1 MMLSR
6 KPLAFWLLAVLTSS
20 CTSGASST
28 TVPLAPDFS
37 AADEVLQGYVEEG
50 RLAGVILMVAHRGE
64 IAHFETYGSMDLEAQ
79 KPMRK
84 DTIFRIYSMTKSI
97 TTAAALML
105 YEDGRLEL
113 EAPVS
118 QYIPELTRLKVYTDA
133 GTHEAEREMTVR
145 DLMLHTSGFTYG
157 IFGQTAV
164 DALYQ
169 EAKPLA
175 ARDLQQMVENLA
187 GLPLMFNPGSGWNY
201 GVSTDVLGRIV
212 ELQSGSSLGSFLHER
227 IFEPLGM
234 HETGFSVPGEKLDR
248 FAATYSSEGDQLTLL
263 DAPATSRFA
272 SEPTFFSGGGGLV
285 STASDY
291 MRFGLMIANGGEL
304 DGVRLLE
311 RETVALMTTSQI
323 PDELV
328 PIAVTDPIEGTGFGF
343 GFAVRVATSDD
354 SAGAVGDYGWSGIA
368 STHFWVSPKHDL
380 VTILLEQTMPFSPL
394 TQDGVKGSLYA
405 AVEAAV
411 SETVK

>member
-37 AADEVLQGYVEEG
+37 AADEVLQSYVEEG

-97 TTAAALML
+97 TTAAGLML
-105 YEDGRLEL
+105 YEEGRLEL

-157 IFGQTAV
+157 IFRQTAV

-175 ARDLQQMVENLA
+175 ARDLQQMVKILA
-187 GLPLMFNPGSGWNY
+187 GLPLMFDPPVAAGTTASQRTCLAALWSSNRALLSTPSSMSEYSSRSACMRVASRYRGRS
-201 GVSTDVLGRIV
+201 STDSPPR
-212 ELQSGSSLGSFLHER
+212 
-227 IFEPLGM
+227 
-234 HETGFSVPGEKLDR
+234 T
-248 FAATYSSEGDQLTLL
+248 
-263 DAPATSRFA
+263 APRAIS
-272 SEPTFFSGGGGLV
+272 
-285 STASDY
+285 
-291 MRFGLMIANGGEL
+291 
-304 DGVRLLE
+304 
-311 RETVALMTTSQI
+311 
-323 PDELV
+323 
-328 PIAVTDPIEGTGFGF
+328 
-343 GFAVRVATSDD
+343 
-354 SAGAVGDYGWSGIA
+354 
-368 STHFWVSPKHDL
+368 
-380 VTILLEQTMPFSPL
+380 
-394 TQDGVKGSLYA
+394 
-405 AVEAAV
+405 
-411 SETVK
+411 